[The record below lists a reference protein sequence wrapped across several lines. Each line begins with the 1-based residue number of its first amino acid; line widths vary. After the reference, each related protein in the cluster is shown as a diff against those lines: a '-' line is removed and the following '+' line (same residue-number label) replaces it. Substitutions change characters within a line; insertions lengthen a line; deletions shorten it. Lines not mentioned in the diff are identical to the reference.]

1 MIRRPRGSTRTGT
14 LFPYTTLFRSDRII
28 LDPHGQVVDPVVL
41 AEQSIELGLDRRA
54 CAQFAR
60 DVVER
65 QRERNRQD
73 AERSEDT
80 DDLHRRVLRR
90 QRRAEAVEPCD
101 DRRGEGDRER
111 DGEEQQRGD
120 EGRSDGGRGGK
131 GGGGKGRSG

>member
-73 AERSEDT
+73 ARSEEHTSELQSLMRISYAVFCLKKKNTLLIYSNYQQHLT
-80 DDLHRRVLRR
+80 DETHLNICNNL
-90 QRRAEAVEPCD
+90 
-101 DRRGEGDRER
+101 
-111 DGEEQQRGD
+111 
-120 EGRSDGGRGGK
+120 
-131 GGGGKGRSG
+131 